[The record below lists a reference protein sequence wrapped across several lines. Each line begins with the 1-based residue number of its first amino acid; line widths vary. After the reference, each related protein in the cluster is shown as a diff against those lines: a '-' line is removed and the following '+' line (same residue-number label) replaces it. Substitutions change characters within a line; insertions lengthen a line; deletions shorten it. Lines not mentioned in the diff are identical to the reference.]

1 MPFPQFDRSQLTLK
15 PLSERIHDMT
25 LANLLQIDDP
35 VTPSVDPALPEIAER
50 VARAHRANRPII
62 LLMGGHVIK
71 QGLSRLVIDMMA
83 RGLITHVA
91 MNGSGPIHDYE
102 LALIGET
109 TESVARYVTEGQFG
123 LWQETGRLND
133 FVAAGNRDGL
143 GMGESIGRAIEAEA
157 MPNRDVSI
165 CAAGYRLQVPVTVHI
180 GLGYDIIHEHP
191 NCDGAALGAASYR
204 DFLII
209 AQTITRMQGGV
220 VISVGSQVMAP
231 EVFLKALAMSR
242 NVARQHG
249 ESINRFTTAV
259 FDLTEPSP
267 NIHQEAPRD
276 QAAYYFR
283 PFKTLLVRTVA
294 DGGESFYVQG
304 MYRQTFPALYQQI
317 LQRVG

>member
-1 MPFPQFDRSQLTLK
+1 VSNET
-15 PLSERIHDMT
+15 
-25 LANLLQIDDP
+25 A
-35 VTPSVDPALPEIAER
+35 
-50 VARAHRANRPII
+50 
-62 LLMGGHVIK
+62 
-71 QGLSRLVIDMMA
+71 
-83 RGLITHVA
+83 
-91 MNGSGPIHDYE
+91 
-102 LALIGET
+102 T

-123 LWQETGRLND
+123 LWRETGRLND
-133 FVAAGNRDGL
+133 FVVAGNRDGL
-143 GMGESIGRAIEAEA
+143 GMGESIGRAIETEA
-157 MPNRDVSI
+157 MPNREVSI

-191 NCDGAALGAASYR
+191 NCDGAAMGAASYR

-209 AQTITRMQGGV
+209 AQTITQMQGGV

-242 NVARQHG
+242 NVARQRG

-304 MYRQTFPALYQQI
+304 MYRQNFPALYKQI
-317 LQRVG
+317 LELAG